1 MLATNYLPDLP
12 EGFGV
17 VTVYAVFIPLHST
30 GINFLVN
37 FGLSFALC
45 YIAVFILR
53 KFLASKCALEDESE
67 ARELTLKTRQFEE
80 C

>member
-1 MLATNYLPDLP
+1 MFAANYLPDLP

-17 VTVYAVFIPLHST
+17 VRFYAVFIPLHSA

-45 YIAVFILR
+45 YIAMFIPR
-53 KFLASKCALEDESE
+53 KFLASKFALEDESE
-67 ARELTLKTRQFEE
+67 ARELTLKTAQFEE
-80 C
+80 R

>member
-1 MLATNYLPDLP
+1 MFATNYLPDFP

-17 VTVYAVFIPLHST
+17 VTFYVVFIPLHSA
-30 GINFLVN
+30 GVNFLVN

-45 YIAVFILR
+45 YIAMFILR

-67 ARELTLKTRQFEE
+67 ARELTVKTRQFEE
-80 C
+80 R

>member
-1 MLATNYLPDLP
+1 MFAANYLPDLP
-12 EGFGV
+12 EGFRV
-17 VTVYAVFIPLHST
+17 VTFYVVFIPLHSA

-45 YIAVFILR
+45 YIAMFILR

-67 ARELTLKTRQFEE
+67 ARELTVKTRQFEE
-80 C
+80 R

>member
-1 MLATNYLPDLP
+1 MFATNHLPDLP
-12 EGFGV
+12 EGCGV
-17 VTVYAVFIPLHST
+17 VTFYVVFIPLHSA

-45 YIAVFILR
+45 YIAMFILR
-53 KFLASKCALEDESE
+53 KFLASKFALEDESE

-80 C
+80 R

>member
-1 MLATNYLPDLP
+1 MFATNYLPDLP

-17 VTVYAVFIPLHST
+17 VTFYAVFIPLHSA

-45 YIAVFILR
+45 YIAMFILR
-53 KFLASKCALEDESE
+53 KFLASKFALEDESE

-80 C
+80 R